1 MVAVYQW
8 CRVGHPIYELNR
20 PITPSSIVGDPIL
33 RMVERFSRP
42 VEVVDGGG
50 GAEVVESVE
59 VDDALSALGVLG
71 DAAKRVF

>member
-1 MVAVYQW
+1 MYSGAKSDIPYTNS
-8 CRVGHPIYELNR
+8 NR